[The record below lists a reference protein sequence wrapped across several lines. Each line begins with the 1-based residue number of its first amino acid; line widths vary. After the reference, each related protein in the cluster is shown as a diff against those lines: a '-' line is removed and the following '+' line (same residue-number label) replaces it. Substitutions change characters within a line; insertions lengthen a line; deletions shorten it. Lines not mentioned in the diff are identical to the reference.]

1 MSILFLID
9 WSKIEIA
16 VTTPVCSN
24 HYPDYDEQNFIL
36 VPSEENLDF
45 MIEFETKD
53 MDQRLK
59 TIEARYPDPGRSAPV
74 CTQLLSVTIYY

>member
-1 MSILFLID
+1 VSILFLID

-16 VTTPVCSN
+16 VTTSVCSH

-59 TIEARYPDPGRSAPV
+59 P
-74 CTQLLSVTIYY
+74 